1 MGEFFKSFIAES
13 KRIVWPNKKELIS
26 KTGSVIT
33 LSLIV
38 AVILFAMDLIF
49 STGFNLLHQL
59 VK

>member
-49 STGFNLLHQL
+49 STGLNLLHQL